1 MKKLNEVSGGRWG
14 VLLLYFATII
24 VNFISQAIP
33 FNGQT
38 NGEVSDKYSTLIT
51 PADYAFSIWGLIYLT
66 LGIYVFYQAFWAAS
80 NKRLYDQLA
89 PWLMVSFVATSAW
102 LPAFQYELIALSV
115 IIMLIILGS
124 LIQLSIMITQEAEL
138 PRQEKAWARIPIG
151 MYLGWISVAT
161 IVNISVLAKYGGWY
175 LLEVSEANWLLI
187 MIVVGFLLAV
197 LVTWAT
203 HNLVYA
209 LVFVWAFV
217 AIAVRHYDENTI
229 LQFAMGAAITLLI
242 VDLAFFLKQF
252 RKGKVMA
259 S

>member
-1 MKKLNEVSGGRWG
+1 MKKIREVSGRRWG
-14 VLLLYFATII
+14 VVLLYFATII
-24 VNFISQAIP
+24 VNYISQAIP

-66 LGIYVFYQAFWAAS
+66 LGIYTLYQAFWAS
-80 NKRLYDQLA
+80 SEKRLYDQLA
-89 PWLMVSFVATSAW
+89 PWLMVAFVATSAW
-102 LPAFQYELIALSV
+102 LPAFQYEMIALSV
-115 IIMLIILGS
+115 FIMLIILGS
-124 LIQLSIMITQEAEL
+124 LIQLSIMITQDAEL
-138 PRQEKAWARIPIG
+138 PRKEKAWARIPIG

-175 LLEVSEANWLLI
+175 LLEISEGNWLLI

-203 HNLVYA
+203 NNLVYA

-229 LQFAMGAAITLLI
+229 LQFAMGAAIVLLI
-242 VDLAFFLKQF
+242 IDLAFLLKQF